1 MEVKDKCY
9 KHNIK
14 FAIFFSISFFVLY
27 CLIFHIYPQYF
38 EKPEISYKEGKFVV
52 FKEDVVEKLNEEY
65 KKDFEYFYCLQGEIN
80 GNTIYVDDLYKPEI
94 IRTETGVHVLEGCY
108 DVPNCIGTI
117 HSHPEIAVKKYGT
130 PRKYLC
136 SPSYQDVFSY
146 GYSYGV
152 DNNLKINIIQCGEN
166 LFNIMEITKT
176 GIDYEHS
183 LKWGIK

>member
-1 MEVKDKCY
+1 MENKSKCY
-9 KHNIK
+9 KENIK
-14 FAIFFSISFFVLY
+14 FVAIFTVLFIISYTIVFYL
-27 CLIFHIYPQYF
+27 YPQYLA
-38 EKPEISYKEGKFVV
+38 KPEINYKEGKFVI
-52 FKEDVVEKLNEEY
+52 FDEEIVEKLNEEY

-117 HSHPEIAVKKYGT
+117 HSHPEIAVKKYGVA
-130 PRKYLC
+130 RKYLC